1 MDSSQFLTAVKRAIT
16 VPQYQARFTDD
27 DLLALAN
34 EEQETFVVPTV
45 LSLREEYFV
54 VRDEVPV
61 VSGQSKVGIPK
72 RALGRALRE
81 IHFKVA
87 NGNYYNLPRY
97 SIEDSY
103 PYLNDSVTG
112 NPTGFYIM
120 SDAIYLAPTSNTA
133 GTIALW
139 YFLRPNN
146 IVSTSRTGAITALTE
161 STVTLN
167 KVPSNITVGSSID
180 ITAYQ
185 PGYQLAYKD
194 LTVSNISGKTL
205 TLAGFDLTNP
215 LTDVVVGDSVSSALE
230 TSIIQLPTE
239 VQNVLIWAVC
249 VRVLEALAIPEQLKI
264 AQDKLKVNVQACS
277 ELLTPR
283 IEGEL
288 PKVIQVNNLLRS
300 TNSFAGY
307 YTFRP

>member
-1 MDSSQFLTAVKRAIT
+1 MDSSQFLNAVKRAIT

-34 EEQETFVVPTV
+34 EEQETFVVPMV

-54 VRDEVPV
+54 VREEQDV
-61 VSGQSKVGIPK
+61 VSGQTKVNIPE
-72 RALGRALRE
+72 RSMGRSLRE
-81 IHFKVA
+81 IHFKIA
-87 NGNYYNLPRY
+87 SGNYYNLPRY
-97 SIEDSY
+97 AIEDVY
-103 PYLNDSVTG
+103 PYLNTAVTG

-139 YFLRPNN
+139 YFLRPNS
-146 IVSTSRTGAITALTE
+146 IVSTSRTGTITALTD

-167 KVPSNITVGSSID
+167 KVPSNITVGSAID
-180 ITAYQ
+180 ITSYK
-185 PGYQLAYKD
+185 PGYQISHKD
-194 LTVSNISGKTL
+194 VTVSNISGKTL
-205 TLAGFDLTNP
+205 TLDGFDATDPITN
-215 LTDVVVGDSVSSALE
+215 VVVGDSVSTALE
-230 TSIIQLPTE
+230 TSVIQLPTE

-264 AQDKLKVNVQACS
+264 AQDKLKVNVQSCS

>member
-34 EEQETFVVPTV
+34 EEQETLVVPTV

-81 IHFKVA
+81 VHFKLA

-97 SIEDSY
+97 SIENSY
-103 PYLNDSVTG
+103 PYLNASVTG

-120 SDAIYLAPTSNTA
+120 ADAIYLAPTSNTA
-133 GTIALW
+133 GTAALW
-139 YFLRPNN
+139 YFLRPNS
-146 IVSTSRTGAITALTE
+146 IVPTARTGAITALTE

-167 KVPSNITVGSSID
+167 KVPSNITVGGLID

-194 LTVSNISGKTL
+194 LTVTNISGKTL
-205 TLAGFDLTNP
+205 TLAGFDLANP
-215 LTDVVVGDSVSSALE
+215 IADVAVGDSVSSALE
-230 TSIIQLPTE
+230 TSILQLPTE

-277 ELLTPR
+277 ELLSPR